1 MVETWK
7 QWEGQSVVSRDDESI
22 HFQLGQFLGGT
33 AYGAVFLTELG
44 TEPGRAAVKLWI
56 THPSTHDAQISRW
69 RRAAKLSHPHL
80 LPVFHTGRCRLDST
94 EVLFAGMEFA
104 EEDLS
109 QILPER
115 ALTASET
122 LDLLKPSLEALAYLH
137 NQGFVHGRLKPANFM
152 AVKDQLKLASDGVY
166 LAGDQIALQD
176 CSPYDPP

>member
-69 RRAAKLSHPHL
+69 RHAAKWSHPHL
-80 LPVFHTGRCRLDST
+80 LRIFHTGCCRMGST
-94 EVLFAGMEFA
+94 EVLFAVMEFA

-115 ALTASET
+115 ALTAPET
-122 LDLLKPSLEALAYLH
+122 LDMLKPSLEALAYLH
-137 NQGFVHGRLKPANFM
+137 SQGLVHGHLKPANIM
-152 AVKDQLKLASDGVY
+152 AIQDQL
-166 LAGDQIALQD
+166 
-176 CSPYDPP
+176 